1 MCSSVM
7 SLCCPMFVYC
17 EPNLL
22 RRRLSD
28 LLKESYRSKVA
39 FCIPILVDS
48 SIAYDVS
55 KRQTPEMVEQA
66 TRMPLATC
74 DVYFFGRQLRNCR
87 FQVFWT
93 GARSFLRVAL
103 FAFFAGEARWCTGH
117 LVCISLHV
125 TAPNDSI
132 R

>member
-66 TRMPLATC
+66 KRMA
-74 DVYFFGRQLRNCR
+74 
-87 FQVFWT
+87 
-93 GARSFLRVAL
+93 
-103 FAFFAGEARWCTGH
+103 FAM
-117 LVCISLHV
+117 CISLVGSCETVDFRCFGTVHDLFCALPFLLSSQGRPV
-125 TAPNDSI
+125 GVPET
-132 R
+132 